1 MSMRKIY
8 RTIAKKYGVSPSEVR
23 RDMDAAIAEAWNSDD
38 SIIRAWQRHVPHRGE
53 IPSAAEVIS
62 YAAKK
67 VSEKTKE

>member
-1 MSMRKIY
+1 MSMRKF
-8 RTIAKKYGVSPSEVR
+8 TAQLPKKYGVSPSEVR